1 MIESNETSQ
10 NYQHI
15 IDAEDIIARIE
26 ALEAQVNNRE
36 PLFVATVN
44 QRGQIVIRDDVR
56 KRNVIVPGDKV
67 AVYHLKKVYE

>member
-1 MIESNETSQ
+1 MKPDPITK
-10 NYQHI
+10 HI

-26 ALEAQVNNRE
+26 ALEAQAQTKE

-44 QRGQIVIRDDVR
+44 VHGQIVIRDDVR

-67 AVYHLKKVYE
+67 AVYHIEKVYE